1 MRSIGWCSSAD
12 VLAAFRV
19 VSQEIRTKLRRIDPT
34 QSLTQGEACTIA
46 LRLRDQ
52 RELIR
57 QLANRRNYRYAR
69 RLMRLNRKQR
79 ERLIRLVNESG
90 LDTSVLIFR

>member
-1 MRSIGWCSSAD
+1 
-12 VLAAFRV
+12 
-19 VSQEIRTKLRRIDPT
+19 
-34 QSLTQGEACTIA
+34 LTQGEACAIA

-69 RLMRLNRKQR
+69 RLMRLNRRQR
-79 ERLIRLVNESG
+79 TKLIQLVNEAG
-90 LDTSVLIFR
+90 LDASVLVLR